1 VSVGVILIALL
12 LLVGVFLASSLA
24 LSRATHEVG
33 SARGDEYLELEGH
46 WIRYGVSGGGPPVVL
61 VHGWLQ
67 SSRTWERLAHRLEG
81 RFTVYSLDLA
91 GFGESDKPIS
101 GYGVRYGSRLLYAFC
116 AHFGLT
122 KAAIVG
128 QDLGGAVALKLAAD
142 HPDVVGRIVLVATPA
157 NEEQIDL
164 PTPLWFAT
172 LPVLGPVVYSLGRRI
187 GPVRRMWMRPF
198 VLERGSL
205 SDEVV
210 EDAGRS
216 TPAAISK
223 SLSVMRREISRG
235 RLARQAGVIKTPV
248 LAIAGEE
255 DEIVDPQGTAN
266 WADAL
271 GAEVVL
277 LNDCG
282 HLPQLERPREFDAQ
296 VLAFLTGDASYL
308 ESLSEEAPSVPAD
321 EMHPDDETRPIEP
334 SPSTGS
340 SGASA
345 SERPRVFR
353 KRPGG
358 QDDGLRREASVGD
371 SGGDGPASRR
381 GPRADRGGPAPS
393 SNGVERRRVRR
404 LEEDGGE
411 TEARSPLPEMPRDL
425 FEWPAAWKEFHPGEA
440 ADRGTERESSDER
453 RAAGREEGREEPGGE
468 PDGSGPG
475 RS

>member
-1 VSVGVILIALL
+1 VGVILIALL
-12 LLVGVFLASSLA
+12 LLVGVFLASSVA

-33 SARGDEYLELEGH
+33 NARGDEYLELEGH
-46 WIRYGVSGGGPPVVL
+46 WIRYRVAGGGPPVVL

-67 SSRTWERLAHRLEG
+67 SSRIWEGLARRLEG
-81 RFTVYSLDLA
+81 RFTVYSLDLV

-128 QDLGGAVALKLAAD
+128 HDLGGAMALKLAAD

-164 PTPLWFAT
+164 PTPLWLAT
-172 LPVLGPVVYSLGRRI
+172 LPVVGPVVYSLGRLI
-187 GPVRRMWMRPF
+187 GAVRRAWMRPF
-198 VLERGSL
+198 VLERASL
-205 SDEVV
+205 SDEVI

-216 TPAAISK
+216 TPAAVSK

-255 DEIVDPQGTAN
+255 DEIVDPQSTAN
-266 WADAL
+266 WADSL
-271 GAEVVL
+271 GAEVAL

-296 VLAFLTGDASYL
+296 VLTFLTGDASYL
-308 ESLSEEAPSVPAD
+308 ESLPEEAPPAFP
-321 EMHPDDETRPIEP
+321 EETRPDDETRLI
-334 SPSTGS
+334 SPGKPQ
-340 SGASA
+340 SGDAPG
-345 SERPRVFR
+345 ERPRVFR
-353 KRPGG
+353 KEPVEG
-358 QDDGLRREASVGD
+358 DEARREAPS
-371 SGGDGPASRR
+371 SEPEEA
-381 GPRADRGGPAPS
+381 GPAPS
-393 SNGVERRRVRR
+393 PNGAEQRQARRA
-404 LEEDGGE
+404 EDGHDPDN
-411 TEARSPLPEMPRDL
+411 EARERKRGRPAGAEAGGPLSELPRDL
-425 FEWPAAWKEFHPGEA
+425 FEWPAAWKEFRPGEPSDSGA
-440 ADRGTERESSDER
+440 GADELRRRGER
-453 RAAGREEGREEPGGE
+453 REEGRGEAGDE
-468 PDGSGPG
+468 PDGPGEGP